1 MKKNLHFDVRIFYF
15 SQILTPPPP
24 PKCSVVCIVNIEE
37 TFAKLIPEE

>member
-15 SQILTPPPP
+15 SQILPPPP